1 MKKSGQE
8 EAGEIDLTPMLDVV
22 FILLIFFIVTSVFVT
37 EAGIEV
43 SKPEASTVEDTSGD
57 LILIAVGAGGDIW
70 IDGDQID
77 PRFIRSRFE
86 LRLADAPNSAVIIQA
101 DQNSNNEQVMLIL
114 AAAREANIEDV
125 WWFSI
130 HYRDRLLNDVPE
142 PINSEAYQAPALN
155 APLGRSGGVLRG
167 YCY

>member
-1 MKKSGQE
+1 MKSGLMKKKAQE

-43 SKPEASTVEDTSGD
+43 IKPEASTVEDTSGD
-57 LILIAVGAGGDIW
+57 LILIAIGPSGDIW

-86 LRLADAPNSAVIIQA
+86 LRLADAPNSAIVIQA
-101 DQNSNNEQVMLIL
+101 DQNADNELSDHLHAYI
-114 AAAREANIEDV
+114 
-125 WWFSI
+125 
-130 HYRDRLLNDVPE
+130 LLNPQ
-142 PINSEAYQAPALN
+142 PFFLSRL
-155 APLGRSGGVLRG
+155 
-167 YCY
+167 

>member
-114 AAAREANIEDV
+114 AAAREANIEDI
-125 WWFSI
+125 SI
-130 HYRDRLLNDVPE
+130 SAE
-142 PINSEAYQAPALN
+142 
-155 APLGRSGGVLRG
+155 G
-167 YCY
+167 

>member
-1 MKKSGQE
+1 MKSGLMKKAEQE

-43 SKPEASTVEDTSGD
+43 NKPEASTVEDTSGD
-57 LILIAVGAGGDIW
+57 LILIAIGPAGDIW

-101 DQNSNNEQVMLIL
+101 DQNANNEQVMLIL
-114 AAAREANIEDV
+114 EAAREANIENV
-125 WWFSI
+125 SI
-130 HYRDRLLNDVPE
+130 
-142 PINSEAYQAPALN
+142 SAEA
-155 APLGRSGGVLRG
+155 
-167 YCY
+167 

>member
-1 MKKSGQE
+1 MMKSGLMKKNADG

-37 EAGIEV
+37 EAGIDV

-57 LILIAVGAGGDIW
+57 LILIAVGPSGDIW

-86 LRLADAPNSAVIIQA
+86 LRLADAPNSAIIIQA
-101 DQNSNNEQVMLIL
+101 DQNANNEQVMLIL
-114 AAAREANIEDV
+114 EAAREANIEDV
-125 WWFSI
+125 SI
-130 HYRDRLLNDVPE
+130 
-142 PINSEAYQAPALN
+142 SAEA
-155 APLGRSGGVLRG
+155 
-167 YCY
+167 

>member
-1 MKKSGQE
+1 MKSGLIKKSGQE

-125 WWFSI
+125 SI
-130 HYRDRLLNDVPE
+130 SAE
-142 PINSEAYQAPALN
+142 
-155 APLGRSGGVLRG
+155 G
-167 YCY
+167 

>member
-1 MKKSGQE
+1 MKSGLMKKSGQE

-57 LILIAVGAGGDIW
+57 LILIAVGASGDIW

-101 DQNSNNEQVMLIL
+101 DQNSKNEQVMLIL

-125 WWFSI
+125 SI
-130 HYRDRLLNDVPE
+130 SAE
-142 PINSEAYQAPALN
+142 
-155 APLGRSGGVLRG
+155 G
-167 YCY
+167 